1 MIKTDKSEI
10 LGNTHPLTSGIRIA
24 LASMCLSIF
33 AAPQVLAQDQ
43 AADDAADVQE
53 TDILEEVV
61 VTGTRQ
67 LIQDSISIKRDNV
80 LVVDGLSASDI
91 GELPALSIGEALE
104 SLTGVAS
111 HRENGG
117 ATEVSI
123 RGLGPFLSAT
133 TFNGREAT
141 NGSGDRSVNFSQ
153 FPSELMNKIA
163 VYKTQNA
170 QLIEGGVAGVIA
182 LETLR
187 PLNYGKRRIQADIK
201 ANYNPD
207 QQDVKA
213 QLSNDIGWRGTI
225 SYVDQYEA
233 ENGANLGWSLGYQ
246 KSDISQPEQEIR
258 GSSPTGSS
266 IYACINDASVTN
278 EGFFRS
284 SSGDCEDQV
293 GGDRNQG
300 YDTEIDPETGKAYSD
315 GLAFGFAPSS
325 RGYRQ
330 NDTQDERDAFFGALQ
345 WQPNEDW
352 DINLDFESSK
362 RTQDELRHDLN
373 FSNQK
378 RATKDVTGPALVTSP
393 LGAITNWLG
402 TTAIESNSES
412 YSREEKYKGGGLN
425 MAWDVNERL
434 RLIADIAASKTT
446 RIEKQV
452 SVRMQ
457 SDNQD
462 IYGNDTPA
470 GYRPT
475 VQWDLRNGFPQ
486 FTIEDFDVTDPTLF
500 SDEYRTRIDSDV
512 DRTNKINSARLDFE
526 LETDWGGIS
535 SLDGG
540 LRYSKLTYLNLGG
553 TRFDPGTVDDSSEA
567 ERFAI
572 ITMNE
577 TCRQAFKEKGFL
589 GSEYSGGELITV
601 VDGDT
606 GAETSGS
613 GDSWAIFDNACITEG
628 ILAYQGEEFA
638 FPEQYKE
645 SSSTTDVTETTMAGY
660 LMANFQ
666 TEVGSKTVS
675 GDFGIRVVNT
685 DVKSTA
691 WRAAYV
697 IEQDEDGFYSI
708 SETGEL
714 EKDTA
719 KFSYTEWLPS
729 LNTVMDLSDTVL
741 LRGAVYRSMSRA
753 DPSDLGYNRS
763 FNTNTSDDIIDPDD
777 LITSVSGSGNP
788 ATDALMS
795 WNFDTSIEWYPNDD
809 SILTFGFYYKNFQ
822 GGYVTEQQL
831 ETFTVDGEEITKP
844 VTVTQTDGDSST
856 LWGIEITAAHNF
868 NYLPGA
874 FLSGLGAKIGYNYGN
889 SDFEFDDS
897 NYGDLYFTDVD
908 GNRTQTNIGIVAPGN
923 LPGFSENVFSGTLYG
938 EWGGFGASVIYKYRS
953 EYFQPYTSNGTRLR
967 YVGDVGVWE
976 ARMSYAFND
985 HISISLEGINI
996 FNEVK
1001 QTYYYTTDNFG
1012 ERNVY
1017 GPRYFLGLRGK
1028 W

>member
-1 MIKTDKSEI
+1 MIKINRSE
-10 LGNTHPLTSGIRIA
+10 LPGDAHPLTTGIRIA
-24 LASMCLSIF
+24 LASMCMSVF
-33 AAPQVLAQDQ
+33 VAPQAFAQD
-43 AADDAADVQE
+43 DTDAQQGTQE
-53 TDILEEVV
+53 TDVLEEVV

-67 LIQDSISIKRDNV
+67 LIQDSISIKRDNI

-182 LETLR
+182 LETLK
-187 PLNYGKRRIQADIK
+187 PLDYGKRRVQADVK

-207 QQDVKA
+207 QQNIDA

-225 SYVDQYEA
+225 SYVDQIESDS
-233 ENGANLGWSLGYQ
+233 GAQFGWSLGFQ
-246 KSDISQPEQEIR
+246 RSDISQPEAEIR

-278 EGFFRS
+278 EGFFRR

-300 YDTEIDPETGKAYSD
+300 YNTEINPETGLAYSD

-330 NDTQDERDAFFGALQ
+330 NDTNDERDAFFGAFQ

-352 DINLDFESSK
+352 DINLDYENSK
-362 RTQDELRHDLN
+362 RTQTELRHDLN
-373 FSNQK
+373 ISNQK
-378 RATKDVTGPALVTSP
+378 RATAGVTGPALVTTP
-393 LGAITNWLG
+393 QGAITNWLG

-412 YSREEKYKGGGLN
+412 YSREEKYQGIGLN
-425 MAWDVNERL
+425 VAWDVTDRL
-434 RLIADIAASKTT
+434 RLIADIANSKTT
-446 RIEKQV
+446 RVEKQI

-462 IYGNDTPA
+462 IYGNNTPA

-475 VQWDLRNGFPQ
+475 LHWDLRNGFPQ
-486 FTIEDFDVTDPTLF
+486 FTIEDFNVTDPTLF

-512 DRTNKINSARLDFE
+512 DRTNEIDSARLDFE

-567 ERFAI
+567 ERLAI
-572 ITMNE
+572 IAMNE
-577 TCRQAFKEKGFL
+577 TCRLDFKEKGFL

-601 VDGDT
+601 IDGDT
-606 GAETSGS
+606 GEEISGS
-613 GDSWAIFDNACITEG
+613 GDTWAIFDNKCITEG
-628 ILAYQGEEFA
+628 ILAFQGEEFA
-638 FPEQYKE
+638 FPEQFRE

-666 TEVGSKTVS
+666 SEVGGRTIS
-675 GDFGIRVVNT
+675 GDFGVRVVNT
-685 DVKSTA
+685 DVKSVA
-691 WRAAYV
+691 WRTAYE
-697 IEQDEDGFYSI
+697 ITQDADGFYSI
-708 SETGEL
+708 DETGDL
-714 EKDTA
+714 EQDTA

-741 LRGAVYRSMSRA
+741 LRGAIYRSMSRA
-753 DPSDLGYNRS
+753 DPGDLGWNRS
-763 FNTNTSDDIIDPDD
+763 FNVNTGDDIIDPED

-788 ATDALMS
+788 ATDPLMS

-809 SILTFGFYYKNFQ
+809 SILTFGFYYKKFQ
-822 GGYVTEQQL
+822 GGFVAETTL
-831 ETFTVDGEEITKP
+831 ESFIVDGQEIIKP
-844 VTVTQTDGDSST
+844 VTVTQTDGDTST

-868 NYLPGA
+868 SYLPGA
-874 FLSGLGAKIGYNYGN
+874 FLSGFGAKIGYNYGN
-889 SDFEFDDS
+889 SNFEFEDS
-897 NYGDLYFTDVD
+897 NYGDLYFTDLD
-908 GNRTQTNIGIVAPGN
+908 GNREQTNIGIVAPGN
-923 LPGFSENVFSGTLYG
+923 VPGFSDNVFNGTVYWGL
-938 EWGGFGASVIYKYRS
+938 GGFDASLIYKYRS

-976 ARMSYAFND
+976 ARMSYQFNK
-985 HISISLEGINI
+985 HLSISLEGINI
-996 FNEVK
+996 FNEAK
-1001 QTYYYTTDNFG
+1001 QTYYYTNDNFG

>member
-1 MIKTDKSEI
+1 MIKTNRSE
-10 LGNTHPLTSGIRIA
+10 LPGNAHPLTTGIRVA
-24 LASMCLSIF
+24 LAAMCVSAF
-33 AAPQVLAQDQ
+33 AAPQAFAQDQ
-43 AADDAADVQE
+43 ADASAAQD

-67 LIQDSISIKRDNV
+67 LVQDSISIKRDNI
-80 LVVDGLSASDI
+80 LVVDGLSAQDI

-153 FPSELMNKIA
+153 FPSELMSKIA

-187 PLNYGKRRIQADIK
+187 PLNYGKRRIQADVK
-201 ANYNPD
+201 MNYNPD
-207 QQDVKA
+207 QQDIKA
-213 QLSNDIGWRGTI
+213 ELSNDIGWRGTI
-225 SYVDQYEA
+225 SYVDQFEFD
-233 ENGANLGWSLGYQ
+233 NGGILGLSLGYQ

-266 IYACINDASVTN
+266 IYACINDPGTTN

-293 GGDRNQG
+293 DGDRNQG
-300 YDTEIDPETGKAYSD
+300 YNTEINPETGKAYSD
-315 GLAFGFAPSS
+315 GLPYAFAPSS
-325 RGYRQ
+325 RAYRQ
-330 NDTQDERDAFFGALQ
+330 NDTSDERDAFFAALQ

-352 DINLDFESSK
+352 DINLDFEKSK
-362 RTQDELRHDLN
+362 RTQEELRHDFN
-373 FSNQK
+373 VSNQK
-378 RATKDVTGPALVTSP
+378 RATKDVTGPALVTAP
-393 LGAITNWLG
+393 LGGILNWLG
-402 TTAIESNSES
+402 TTALESNSEA
-412 YSREEKYKGGGLN
+412 YERKEEYTGGGLN
-425 MAWDVNERL
+425 MAWDVNDRL
-434 RLIADIAASKTT
+434 QLIADISSSKTT

-475 VQWDLRNGFPQ
+475 VQWDRRNGFPQ
-486 FTIEDFDVTDPTLF
+486 FTIQDFDVTDPTLY

-512 DRTNKINSARLDFE
+512 DRTNKIKSGRLDFN
-526 LETDWGGIS
+526 LQTDWGGIT
-535 SLDGG
+535 SLEGG
-540 LRYSKLTYLNLGG
+540 LRWSKLTYVNLGG

-567 ERFAI
+567 EREAI
-572 ITMNE
+572 IAMNE
-577 TCRQAFKEKGFL
+577 NCRIEFKEKGFL
-589 GSEYSGGELITV
+589 GSEYNNGSLITV
-601 VDGDT
+601 VDGDSGEEISGT
-606 GAETSGS
+606 GDT
-613 GDSWAIFDNACITEG
+613 WAVFDNACITEG
-628 ILAYQGEEFA
+628 ILAFQGEEFA
-638 FPEQYKE
+638 FPEQFRE
-645 SSSTTDVTETTMAGY
+645 SSSTTDVTETTTAGY

-666 TEVGSKTVS
+666 TEVGSKMVS
-675 GDFGIRVVNT
+675 GDFGVRVVNT
-685 DVKSTA
+685 DVKSVA
-691 WRAAYV
+691 WRAAYE
-697 IEQDEDGFYSI
+697 ITQDQDGFWHI
-708 SETGEL
+708 DETGDL

-719 KFSYTEWLPS
+719 KHSYTEWLPS
-729 LNTVMDLSDTVL
+729 VNAVMDLTDTVL
-741 LRGAVYRSMSRA
+741 LRGAFYRSMSRA
-753 DPSDLGYNRS
+753 DPSDLGWNRS
-763 FNTNTSDDIIDPDD
+763 FNINTGDDIVDPED

-788 ATDALMS
+788 ATDPLMS

-809 SILTFGFYYKNFQ
+809 SILTFGFYYKDFQ
-822 GGYVTEQQL
+822 GGFVTEQTF
-831 ETFTVDGEEITKP
+831 ETFIVDGEEIVKP

-856 LWGIEITAAHNF
+856 LWGIEVTAAHNF
-868 NYLPGA
+868 SYLSNA
-874 FLSGLGAKIGYNYGN
+874 FLRGLGVKVGYNYGN
-889 SDFEFDDS
+889 SNFEFEDS
-897 NYGDLYFTDVD
+897 NYGDLYFTDTD
-908 GNRTQTNIGIVAPGN
+908 GNREQTHIGIVAPGN
-923 LPGFSENVFSGTLYG
+923 VPGFSDNVFSGTFYG
-938 EWGGFGASVIYKYRS
+938 DWGGFGASVIYKYRS

-976 ARMSYAFND
+976 ARMSYAFNE
-985 HISISLEGINI
+985 HISISLEGINL
-996 FNEVK
+996 FNEPK
-1001 QTYYYTTDNFG
+1001 QTWYYSKDNFG

>member
-1 MIKTDKSEI
+1 MIKTETSKI
-10 LGNTHPLTSGIRIA
+10 PGNTCLLTSSIRIA
-24 LASMCLSIF
+24 LAAMCMSVF
-33 AAPQVLAQDQ
+33 ASPQVFAQDQ
-43 AADDAADVQE
+43 AADDSTGAQESDV
-53 TDILEEVV
+53 LEEVV
-61 VTGTRQ
+61 VVGTRQ
-67 LIQDSISIKRDNV
+67 LIQDSISIKRDSV

-170 QLIEGGVAGVIA
+170 ALIEGGVAGVIA
-182 LETLR
+182 LETLK
-187 PLNYGKRRIQADIK
+187 PLDYGKRRIQAGVK
-201 ANYNPD
+201 GNYNPD
-207 QQDVKA
+207 QQNINAD
-213 QLSNDIGWRGTI
+213 LSGDLGWRGTF
-225 SYVDQYEA
+225 SYVDQFEFD
-233 ENGANLGWSLGYQ
+233 NGGVLGIGLGYQ

-266 IYACINDASVTN
+266 IYACINDPGVTN

-293 GGDRNQG
+293 GGSRNQG
-300 YDTEIDPETGKAYSD
+300 YNTEINPDTGLAYSD

-330 NDTQDERDAFFGALQ
+330 NDTNDERDAFFGALQ

-352 DINLDFESSK
+352 DINLDFQDSK
-362 RTQDELRHDLN
+362 RTQSELRHDLN
-373 FSNQK
+373 IANQK
-378 RATKDVTGPALVTSP
+378 RATNGVTGPALVTTP

-402 TTAIESNSES
+402 TTAIESNSEA
-412 YSREEKYKGGGLN
+412 YSREEKYRGYGLN
-425 MAWDVNERL
+425 MAWDVNDRL
-434 RLIADIAASKTT
+434 RLIADFSNSKTT

-462 IYGNDTPA
+462 IYGDDTPA

-475 VQWDLRNGFPQ
+475 LHWDLRNGFPQ
-486 FTIEDFDVTDPTLF
+486 FTIQDFDVTDPTLF

-512 DRTNKINSARLDFE
+512 DRTNEIQSARLDFQ
-526 LETDWGGIS
+526 LETDWGGIT
-535 SLDGG
+535 SLEGG
-540 LRYSKLTYLNLGG
+540 IRYSKLTYLNLGG

-567 ERFAI
+567 ERQAI
-572 ITMNE
+572 IAMNE
-577 TCRQAFKEKGFL
+577 SCRIEFKETGFL
-589 GSEYSGGELITV
+589 GSEYGSGDLITV
-601 VDGDT
+601 VDEDGNQI
-606 GAETSGS
+606 SGS
-613 GDSWAIFDNACITEG
+613 GDTWAVFDNQCITEG
-628 ILAYQGEEFA
+628 ILAFQGEEFA
-638 FPEQYKE
+638 YPEQFRE

-675 GDFGIRVVNT
+675 GDFGVRVVDT

-697 IEQDEDGFYSI
+697 ITQDVDGFYSI
-708 SETGEL
+708 DETGDL

-719 KFSYTEWLPS
+719 KYGYTEWLPS
-729 LNTVMDLSDTVL
+729 VNAVMDLSDTVL

-753 DPSDLGYNRS
+753 DPGDLGWNRS
-763 FNTNTSDDIIDPDD
+763 FNTNTSDDIIDPED

-788 ATDALMS
+788 ATDPLMS
-795 WNFDTSIEWYPNDD
+795 WNFDASIEWYPNDD
-809 SILTFGFYYKNFQ
+809 SILTFGYYYKKFQ
-822 GGYVTEQQL
+822 GGFVAEQTL
-831 ETFTVDGEEITKP
+831 EAFVVDGVEIIKP
-844 VTVTQTDGDSST
+844 VTVTQTDGDTST
-856 LWGIEITAAHNF
+856 LWGIEVTAAHNF
-868 NYLPGA
+868 SYLPGV
-874 FLSGLGAKIGYNYGN
+874 LSGLGAKIGYNYGN
-889 SDFEFDDS
+889 SNFEFEDS
-897 NYGDLYFTDVD
+897 NYGDLYITDLEGDRV
-908 GNRTQTNIGIVAPGN
+908 QTNIGIVAPGN
-923 LPGFSENVFSGTLYG
+923 VPGFSDNVFSGTVYWGL
-938 EWGGFGASVIYKYRS
+938 GGFDASLIYKYRS

-976 ARMSYAFND
+976 ARMSYAFNE
-985 HISISLEGINI
+985 HISISVEGINL
-996 FNEVK
+996 FNEPK
-1001 QTYYYTTDNFG
+1001 QTYYYTNDNFG

-1017 GPRYFLGLRGK
+1017 GPRYFFGIRGK

>member
-1 MIKTDKSEI
+1 MIKSNRAE
-10 LGNTHPLTSGIRIA
+10 LLRNAHPLTTGIRIA
-24 LASMCLSIF
+24 LAAMCVSAF
-33 AAPQVLAQDQ
+33 AAPQAFAQDQ
-43 AADDAADVQE
+43 ADASAAQD
-53 TDILEEVV
+53 TDILEEVI

-117 ATEVSI
+117 ATEISI

-133 TFNGREAT
+133 TFNGREAS
-141 NGSGDRSVNFSQ
+141 NGSSDRSVNFSQ

-187 PLNYGKRRIQADIK
+187 PLDYGKRRIQADVK
-201 ANYNPD
+201 GNYNPD
-207 QQDVKA
+207 QQDVDGD
-213 QLSNDIGWRGTI
+213 LSGDLGWRGTI
-225 SYVDQYEA
+225 SYVDQFEFD
-233 ENGANLGWSLGYQ
+233 NGGVLGLSLGYQ

-266 IYACINDASVTN
+266 IYACINEPGVTN

-284 SSGDCEDQV
+284 SSGDCEDQID
-293 GGDRNQG
+293 GSSNQG
-300 YDTEIDPETGKAYSD
+300 YNTEINPETGKAYSD
-315 GLAFGFAPSS
+315 GMAFGFAPSS
-325 RGYRQ
+325 RAYRQ
-330 NDTQDERDAFFGALQ
+330 NDTSDERDAFFGALQ

-352 DINLDFESSK
+352 DINFDYEKSK
-362 RTQDELRHDLN
+362 RTQSELRHDFN
-373 FSNQK
+373 VSNQK
-378 RATKDVTGPALVTSP
+378 RATKDVTGPALVTAP
-393 LGAITNWLG
+393 LGGITNWLG
-402 TTAIESNSES
+402 TTALESNSES
-412 YSREEKYKGGGLN
+412 YSRKEEYTGGGLN
-425 MAWDVNERL
+425 MAWDATDRL
-434 RLIADIAASKTT
+434 RLIADISSSKTT

-462 IYGNDTPA
+462 IYGEDTPA

-486 FTIEDFDVTDPTLF
+486 FTIQDFDVTDPTLF

-512 DRTNKINSARLDFE
+512 DRTNKIKSARLDFN
-526 LETDWGGIS
+526 LETNWGGIT

-540 LRYSKLTYLNLGG
+540 LRWSKLTYLNLGG

-567 ERFAI
+567 ERAAI
-572 ITMNE
+572 VAMNE
-577 TCRQAFKEKGFL
+577 TCRIDFKEKGFL
-589 GSEYSGGELITV
+589 GSEYGGGELITV
-601 VDGDT
+601 VDGET
-606 GAETSGS
+606 GEEIAGS
-613 GDSWAIFDNACITEG
+613 GDTWAVFDNACITEG
-628 ILAYQGEEFA
+628 ILAYQGKEFA
-638 FPEQYKE
+638 YPEQFRE
-645 SSSTTDVTETTMAGY
+645 SSSTTDVKETTMAGY
-660 LMANFQ
+660 LMANFE
-666 TEVGSKTVS
+666 TELGSKVIN
-675 GDFGIRVVNT
+675 GDFGVRVVNT

-691 WRAAYV
+691 WRSAYV
-697 IEQDEDGFYSI
+697 ITQDDDGFYHI
-708 SETGEL
+708 DETGDL
-714 EKDTA
+714 EEDTA
-719 KFSYTEWLPS
+719 KSSYTEWLPS
-729 LNTVMDLSDTVL
+729 VNAVMDLTDTVL
-741 LRGAVYRSMSRA
+741 LRASVYRSMSRA
-753 DPSDLGYNRS
+753 DPGDLGYNRS
-763 FNTNTSDDIIDPDD
+763 FNTNTSDDILDPDD

-788 ATDALMS
+788 ATDPLMS

-809 SILTFGFYYKNFQ
+809 SILTFGYYYKSFQ
-822 GGYVTEQQL
+822 GGFVTEQQL
-831 ETFTVDGEEITKP
+831 ETFIVDGEEIIKP
-844 VTVTQTDGDSST
+844 VTVTQTDGDTST

-868 NYLPGA
+868 SYLPGA

-889 SDFEFDDS
+889 SDFEFEDS
-897 NYGDLYFTDVD
+897 NYGDLYSTDVD
-908 GNRTQTNIGIVAPGN
+908 GNREQTHIGIVAPGN
-923 LPGFSENVFSGTLYG
+923 VPGFSDNVFSGTLYG

-976 ARMSYAFND
+976 ARMAYTFNE
-985 HISISLEGINI
+985 HISISLEGINL
-996 FNEVK
+996 FNEPK
-1001 QTYYYTTDNFG
+1001 QTAYYSTDNFG

-1017 GPRYFLGLRGK
+1017 GPRYFFGIRGK

>member
-1 MIKTDKSEI
+1 M
-10 LGNTHPLTSGIRIA
+10 
-24 LASMCLSIF
+24 SIVT
-33 AAPQVLAQDQ
+33 APQVLAQDQ
-43 AADDAADVQE
+43 AAADVQE
-53 TDILEEVV
+53 TDLLEEVV

-170 QLIEGGVAGVIA
+170 ALIEGGVAGVIA

-187 PLNYGKRRIQADIK
+187 PLNYGKRRIQADLK
-201 ANYNPD
+201 GNYNPD
-207 QQDVKA
+207 QQNINA
-213 QLSNDIGWRGTI
+213 ELSGDIGWRGTI
-225 SYVDQYEA
+225 SYVDQYEFDS
-233 ENGANLGWSLGYQ
+233 GGVLGLALGYQ

-266 IYACINDASVTN
+266 IYACINDPSVTN

-300 YDTEIDPETGKAYSD
+300 YNTEINPDTGVAYSD
-315 GLAFGFAPSS
+315 GLPFAFAPSS
-325 RGYRQ
+325 RAYRQ
-330 NDTQDERDAFFGALQ
+330 NDTNDERDAFFGALQ

-352 DINLDFESSK
+352 DINLDFQKSK
-362 RTQDELRHDLN
+362 RTQSELRHDFN
-373 FSNQK
+373 ISNQK
-378 RATKDVTGPALVTSP
+378 RSTAGVTGPALVVAP
-393 LGAITNWLG
+393 LGGITNWLG
-402 TTAIESNSES
+402 TTAIESNSEA
-412 YSREEKYKGGGLN
+412 YERKEEYTGVGLN
-425 MAWDVNERL
+425 MAWDVNDRL
-434 RLIADIAASKTT
+434 RLIADVASSKTE

-475 VQWDLRNGFPQ
+475 VQWDRRNGFPQ
-486 FTIEDFDVTDPTLF
+486 FTIQDFDVTDPTLY

-512 DRTNKINSARLDFE
+512 DRTNKIKSARLDFN
-526 LETDWGGIS
+526 LETDWGGIT

-567 ERFAI
+567 EREAI
-572 ITMNE
+572 IAMNE
-577 TCRQAFKEKGFL
+577 ACRIDFKEKGFL

-601 VDGDT
+601 VDEDGNQI
-606 GAETSGS
+606 SGS
-613 GDSWAIFDNACITEG
+613 GDTWAVFDNQCITEG
-628 ILAYQGEEFA
+628 ILAFQGEEFA
-638 FPEQYKE
+638 YPEQFRE
-645 SSSTTDVTETTMAGY
+645 SSSTTDVTETTTAAY

-675 GDFGIRVVNT
+675 GDFGVRIVNT
-685 DVKSTA
+685 DVKSVA
-691 WRAAYV
+691 WRAAYE
-697 IEQDEDGFYSI
+697 ITQDQDGFWHI
-708 SETGEL
+708 DETGDL

-719 KFSYTEWLPS
+719 KYDYTEWLPS
-729 LNTVMDLSDTVL
+729 VNAVMDLSDTVL
-741 LRGAVYRSMSRA
+741 LRGAFYRSMSRA
-753 DPSDLGYNRS
+753 DPGDLGWNRS
-763 FNTNTSDDIIDPDD
+763 FNTNTSDDIVDPED

-788 ATDALMS
+788 ATDPLMS

-809 SILTFGFYYKNFQ
+809 SILTFGFYYKDFQ
-822 GGYVTEQQL
+822 GGFVAEQQL
-831 ETFTVDGEEITKP
+831 ETFIVDGVEIIKP

-868 NYLPGA
+868 SYLPGI
-874 FLSGLGAKIGYNYGN
+874 LSGLGAKLGYNYGN
-889 SDFEFDDS
+889 SNFEFEDS
-897 NYGDLYFTDVD
+897 NYGDLYFTDLD
-908 GNRTQTNIGIVAPGN
+908 GNREQTHIGIVAPGN
-923 LPGFSENVFSGTLYG
+923 VPGFSDNVFNGTVYWG
-938 EWGGFGASVIYKYRS
+938 WGGFDASLIYKYRS

-976 ARMSYAFND
+976 ARMSYAFNE
-985 HISISLEGINI
+985 HISISLEGINL
-996 FNEVK
+996 FNEPK
-1001 QTYYYTTDNFG
+1001 QTWYYSKDNFG

-1017 GPRYFLGLRGK
+1017 GPRYFFGIRGK

>member
-1 MIKTDKSEI
+1 MIKTDKTEL
-10 LGNTHPLTSGIRIA
+10 LGNAHPLTSGIRIA

-43 AADDAADVQE
+43 AADIAPGSQE
-53 TDILEEVV
+53 TDVLEEVI

-133 TFNGREAT
+133 TFNGRDAT

-153 FPSELMNKIA
+153 FPSELMNKII

-170 QLIEGGVAGVIA
+170 ALIEGGVAGVIA

-187 PLNYGKRRIQADIK
+187 PLNYGKRRIQADVK
-201 ANYNPD
+201 MNYNPD
-207 QQDVKA
+207 QQDINA
-213 QLSNDIGWRGTI
+213 QLSNDIGWRGTV
-225 SYVDQYEA
+225 SYVDQYET
-233 ENGANLGWSLGYQ
+233 ESGANIGLSLGYQ
-246 KSDISQPEQEIR
+246 KSNISQPEAEIR

-266 IYACINDASVTN
+266 LWACINEPGETN

-293 GGDRNQG
+293 DGSRNQG
-300 YDTEIDPETGKAYSD
+300 YNTAINPETGLAYSD
-315 GLAFGFAPSS
+315 GQAFGFAPSS

-330 NDTQDERDAFFGALQ
+330 NDTKDERDAFFGALQ

-362 RTQDELRHDLN
+362 RTQSELRHDLN
-373 FSNQK
+373 IANQK
-378 RATKDVTGPALVTSP
+378 RATNGVTGPALVTTP

-425 MAWDVNERL
+425 MAWDVNDRL
-434 RLIADIAASKTT
+434 RLIADIATSKTT

-452 SVRMQ
+452 SVRLQ

-462 IYGNDTPA
+462 IYGEDTPG
-470 GYRPT
+470 GYRPLLH
-475 VQWDLRNGFPQ
+475 WDLASGIPQ
-486 FTIEDFDVTDPTLF
+486 FMLQDFDVTDYTLF
-500 SDEYRTRIDSDV
+500 SDEYRARIDSDV
-512 DRTNKINSARLDFE
+512 DRTNKIKSARLDFE
-526 LETDWGGIS
+526 LETDWGAINS
-535 SLDGG
+535 FNGG

-553 TRFDPGTVDDSSEA
+553 TRYTTGNLDDSSQE
-567 ERFAI
+567 ERDVIANI
-572 ITMNE
+572 NE
-577 TCRQAFKEKGFL
+577 TCRIAFPEDGFL
-589 GSEYSGGELITV
+589 SSEASGDLITN
-601 VDGDT
+601 VDSET
-606 GAETSGS
+606 GQETSGT
-613 GDSWAIFDNACITEG
+613 GNSWATFDNMCVTDM
-628 ILAYQGEEFA
+628 ILAYQNTPFEY
-638 FPEQYKE
+638 PEQFYE
-645 SSSTTDVTETTMAGY
+645 SPSTTDVTETTMAGY
-660 LMANFQ
+660 LMATFS
-666 TEVGSKTVS
+666 TEAGNHVVN
-675 GDFGIRVVNT
+675 GDFGVRIVNT
-685 DVKSTA
+685 DVKSVA
-691 WRAAYV
+691 WRTAYQI
-697 IEQDEDGFYSI
+697 IEGNDGFLTI
-708 SETGEL
+708 EPTGDL
-714 EKDTA
+714 EQDTA
-719 KFSYTEWLPS
+719 KHSYTEWLPS
-729 LNTVMDLSDTVL
+729 VNAVMDLSDTLL

-753 DPSDLGYNRS
+753 DPSDLGWNRS
-763 FNTNTSDDIIDPDD
+763 FLINGEDDITDPDD
-777 LITSVSGSGNP
+777 LIVGVSGSGNP
-788 ATDALMS
+788 ATDPLMS

-809 SILTFGFYYKNFQ
+809 SILTFGFYYKKFQ
-822 GGYVTEQQL
+822 GGFVTEQTL
-831 ETFTVDGEEITKP
+831 ETFIVDGEEIIKP
-844 VTVTQTDGDSST
+844 VVVTQTDGDTST

-868 NYLPGA
+868 SYLPGI
-874 FLSGLGAKIGYNYGN
+874 LSGLGAKVGYNYGN
-889 SDFEFDDS
+889 SNFEFEDS
-897 NYGDLYFTDVD
+897 NYGDRYFTDLD
-908 GNRTQTNIGIVAPGN
+908 GNRTQTNIGIITPGN
-923 LPGFSENVFSGTLYG
+923 VPGFSDNVFSGTLYWG
-938 EWGGFGASVIYKYRS
+938 LGGFDSSLIYKYRS

-976 ARMSYAFND
+976 ARMSYAFNK
-985 HISISLEGINI
+985 HISISLEGINL
-996 FNEVK
+996 FNEPK
-1001 QTYYYTTDNFG
+1001 QTYYYTNDNFG